1 MKMWYRTSVQLDEY
15 RVNSQTSLRNRI
27 HNFFEDPNTPF
38 GYAVQAFIAILI
50 LASVA
55 EFAIEYLDPRL
66 FEQYRD
72 FFHIANYFILAVF
85 TVEYILKVATAP
97 NLGRFVIKPFSVIDF
112 LAIAPN
118 YLELILP
125 LFLETTQLRVLR
137 LLRFARLLRLLKFL
151 RYGSIL
157 KKVLRF
163 QGTILQN
170 ITPIIALFAVLKGVI
185 WVLESYDLWF
195 ANTQLGDLFTIIGFA
210 LGIILS
216 QKINVSYEKFIQ
228 VEESVV
234 RIRSLLESLE
244 LTLNSLTKGL
254 GTSISREWGKAFLP
268 LLKSKEANTYGLG
281 KVNAALQSAA
291 LSVEKQPADLFVLS
305 TNLIQ
310 EAQFCLSKKS
320 RLIPKPYD
328 TLLHQSTMLYLA
340 LVAVFIPG
348 ATGMLSVL
356 LATYM
361 LYGMYNL
368 TQDFDTIIGGE
379 YDLIN
384 IDTSELEE
392 YLTSEPQA

>member
-1 MKMWYRTSVQLDEY
+1 
-15 RVNSQTSLRNRI
+15 VNTQTPLRERI
-27 HNFFEDPNTPF
+27 HDFFENPDSAF
-38 GYAVQAFIAILI
+38 AYAVQAFIAVLI

-55 EFAIEYLDPRL
+55 EFAVEYLDPEL
-66 FEQYRD
+66 FDRYRD
-72 FFHIANYFILAVF
+72 LFHLANYFILAVF
-85 TVEYILKVATAP
+85 TVEYVLKVATAP
-97 NLGRFVIKPFSVIDF
+97 KRFNFALKPFSIIDF
-112 LAIAPN
+112 VAIFPN

-125 LFLETTQLRVLR
+125 FFLETTQLRVLR
-137 LLRFARLLRLLKFL
+137 ILRFARLLRLLKL
-151 RYGSIL
+151 VRYGSIL
-157 KKVLRF
+157 KKVFRF

-170 ITPIIALFAVLKGVI
+170 ITPVILLFAVLKGVI
-185 WVLESYDLWF
+185 WTLESQGWWF

-244 LTLNSLTKGL
+244 LTLNSLQQGL
-254 GTSISREWGKAFLP
+254 GTSISREWGKTFLP
-268 LLKSKEANTYGLG
+268 LLKNTRSDVRGLGRANTALQL
-281 KVNAALQSAA
+281 AALR
-291 LSVEKQPADLFVLS
+291 VEKEPADLFVLC

-310 EAQFCLSKKS
+310 EAQFCFSKKS

-340 LVAVFIPG
+340 LVSVFIPG

-368 TQDFDTIIGGE
+368 TQDFDSIIGGE

-392 YLTSEPQA
+392 FLNAPQAKNVV

>member
-1 MKMWYRTSVQLDEY
+1 MNT
-15 RVNSQTSLRNRI
+15 QTPLRERI
-27 HNFFEDPNTPF
+27 HDFFENPDSAF
-38 GYAVQAFIAILI
+38 AYAVQAFIAVLI

-55 EFAIEYLDPRL
+55 EFAVEYLDPEL
-66 FEQYRD
+66 FDRYRD
-72 FFHIANYFILAVF
+72 LFHLANYFILAVF
-85 TVEYILKVATAP
+85 TVEYVLKVATAP
-97 NLGRFVIKPFSVIDF
+97 KRFNFALKPFSIIDF
-112 LAIAPN
+112 VAIFPN

-125 LFLETTQLRVLR
+125 FFLETTQLRVLR
-137 LLRFARLLRLLKFL
+137 ILRFARLLRLLKL
-151 RYGSIL
+151 VRYGSIL
-157 KKVLRF
+157 KKVFRF

-170 ITPIIALFAVLKGVI
+170 ITPVILLFAVLKGVI
-185 WVLESYDLWF
+185 WTLESQGWWF

-244 LTLNSLTKGL
+244 LTLNSLQQGL
-254 GTSISREWGKAFLP
+254 GTSISREWGKTFLP
-268 LLKSKEANTYGLG
+268 LLKNTRSDVRGLGRANTALQL
-281 KVNAALQSAA
+281 AALR
-291 LSVEKQPADLFVLS
+291 VEKEPADLFVLC

-310 EAQFCLSKKS
+310 EAQFCFSKKS

-340 LVAVFIPG
+340 LVSVFIPG

-368 TQDFDTIIGGE
+368 TQDFDSIIGGE

-392 YLTSEPQA
+392 FLNAPQAKNVV